1 MSSNNA
7 GGGTTPDRPG
17 DASRWMRPT
26 ILIVG
31 TAVVLFM
38 TYFSGVRQAKRMLTA
53 KDEARKIAEQNYR
66 VAQRDLIYR
75 LTVAQQ
81 LEARRRVGAALQELD
96 RRNFGVAQEHVKTAV
111 GLMKTAQAAG
121 TNAPDFSELTT
132 ALENINVIGATDVSA
147 AREPLLNAMN
157 QMDSAL
163 GEFVPGFLQ
172 EKAEYDKANPIIPP
186 TMNDVPLP
194 PGNEVMRRD
203 N

>member
-1 MSSNNA
+1 MTSEPGNA
-7 GGGTTPDRPG
+7 DRPG
-17 DASRWMRPT
+17 DAGRWMRPT

-31 TAVVLFM
+31 TAVILFM
-38 TYFSGVRQAKRMLTA
+38 TYFSGVRQAKRMLRE
-53 KDEARKIAEQNYR
+53 KDEARKVAQQNYR

-111 GLMKTAQAAG
+111 ELLKTAQSAG
-121 TNAPDFSELTT
+121 TNAPDFTELAAT
-132 ALENINVIGATDVSA
+132 LENINVVGAADVSS

-157 QMDSAL
+157 QMDAAL
-163 GEFVPGFLQ
+163 GEFVPRFLQ
-172 EKAEYDKANPIIPP
+172 EKADYDKANPIIPP

-194 PGNEVMRRD
+194 PGNEVMRRE